1 MKLKY
6 IIRNMLVC
14 SAACMLMLG
23 LCGCEDGIFP
33 SDGDY
38 DYLDKGSNYQDNTP
52 KEDDRGEQETVEI
65 QDGAYYYLVQC
76 YSYPTEET
84 EAERE
89 YEIVAL
95 SFDRGSS
102 MAYMYPYDD
111 LSEPDAA
118 FTYIG
123 SSLYPYMGGDENNDF
138 SLQIALSG
146 VIKGPVTAGGINM
159 YMRFTPLSLTEDG
172 GWCCVETG
180 ETFDFDRE
188 DQLVD
193 NSKVDSN
200 FMSDVRDYA
209 ARFGI
214 SMTGGTSANNDG
226 NDNDGGYQ
234 QPDNQ
239 LTEEMLNY
247 YIQVEGQRHIQEY
260 VEWEKDPFGFT
271 PADHMQIPSN
281 QRGITQSEFERLAD
295 EYAQKNGP
303 SGYVPIETWRD

>member
-23 LCGCEDGIFP
+23 LCGCEDEIFP

-38 DYLDKGSNYQDNTP
+38 DYQDKGSNYQDNTP

-65 QDGAYYYLVQC
+65 QDGAHYYLSQ
-76 YSYPTEET
+76 YYGYPSSGEEP
-84 EAERE
+84 ERW

-95 SFDRGSS
+95 DFDKASGTT
-102 MAYMYPYDD
+102 YLYPYDN
-111 LSEPDAA
+111 LSEPEGLFYYNGTNLNLYMDA
-118 FTYIG
+118 
-123 SSLYPYMGGDENNDF
+123 DNDVN
-138 SLQIALSG
+138 LEILSNG
-146 VIKGPVTAGGINM
+146 VITGYVKANGENA
-159 YMRFTPLSLTEDG
+159 YMRFTPLSQMEDG
-172 GWCCVETG
+172 RWYCLETG

-226 NDNDGGYQ
+226 NDNAGGYQ